1 MECSAT
7 VSSQNR
13 VRSSS
18 RSPCRSASPRVT
30 ASPFP
35 QGWNYSGVILERSTF
50 RHEHL
55 RREKHQPLSEGNLG
69 PPSVLEVPF
78 PLRESV
84 AVRGPSLPSDT
95 TPGSE

>member
-1 MECSAT
+1 MDARDLSGPAHT
-7 VSSQNR
+7 YAGASTTLR
-13 VRSSS
+13 KFDRSVDPTKTG
-18 RSPCRSASPRVT
+18 RWDTPTSPKSVVQQS
-30 ASPFP
+30 
-35 QGWNYSGVILERSTF
+35 
-50 RHEHL
+50 
-55 RREKHQPLSEGNLG
+55 LSEGNLG